1 MVRVNTILGSVAPS
15 LSVKLKQ
22 AFNSGSKDAS
32 IIQSQF
38 DQENDVHFLDA
49 WPKRVDIVLQDSEHK
64 KIYATGGRTK
74 VPMYVTG
81 VIKVDN
87 AEIAVLDNLAG
98 ETSLSLLAN
107 HLQKL
112 RLSFQLTTP
121 LGHSFKPLQA
131 FLKLKHE
138 TKVEH
143 IFVLG
148 NSGEQFEITLKFFYL
163 SSRYDIQLT
172 IGYAI

>member
-1 MVRVNTILGSVAPS
+1 MCIVNPPLIHNPLLFRVNTILGSAALS

-22 AFNSGSKDAS
+22 AFSSGSKDAS
-32 IIQSQF
+32 IIESQQIKICIMLCF
-38 DQENDVHFLDA
+38 FFRLD
-49 WPKRVDIVLQDSEHK
+49 
-64 KIYATGGRTK
+64 
-74 VPMYVTG
+74 
-81 VIKVDN
+81 
-87 AEIAVLDNLAG
+87 LAG
-98 ETSLSLLAN
+98 ETTLSLSAN

-121 LGHSFKPLQA
+121 LGHLFKPLQA

-148 NSGEQFEITLKFFYL
+148 NSGEQFEITLDFLGLVEKFFYL
-163 SSRYDIQLT
+163 SGRTIQK
-172 IGYAI
+172 I